1 MKLED
6 KKDVL
11 QMLGN
16 IENVEIE
23 FKSAK
28 GGLPESFW
36 ETFSAFANTNG
47 GVIVLGVKEKN
58 GKFIPDGLTDEQIM
72 VYKKRFWDCAH
83 NKEKV
88 SATMLTERDVTD
100 AEIDNGKVLI
110 FRIPRASYDIRPVY
124 LTKNP
129 FGNTYKRNHEGDYH
143 CTDAEVRQMFSDAH
157 HTTLPF
163 DNQILPNYTINDIDI
178 SSLKGY
184 RQRFSL
190 KKENHPWNELDD
202 MAFMSKLGVYRVDR
216 ETGEEG
222 FTRAGILMFGK
233 TESITDQ
240 ACTPWYF
247 VDYQEKMSDDPNQR
261 WTDRIYPDGTW
272 EANLYQFFF
281 RIYNKLAQTL
291 PVPFQLEG
299 VTRQN
304 ETTAHIAIREALV
317 NTLVHCNYAVQGNI
331 VVTRSKEQIIFRNP
345 GCMLISVEDFYAGS
359 QSLCRNPILQKF
371 FIQLGIGEKAGS
383 GADFIIKGWQDN
395 KWSCPM
401 LEEKVQPDV
410 VTLTFQLK
418 EYDDFNQIV
427 PSLSP
432 VCPQSVPSL
441 SPVCPQFVPS
451 LSPVNEEN
459 AKVVLYSLLSE
470 NLSISALMEK
480 VGEKNKNRFR
490 QNVLNPLIEAD
501 LIEPTIKAKP
511 NSSKQAYKLT
521 EKAKEFIK
529 C

>member
-1 MKLED
+1 MTRED
-6 KKDVL
+6 ILKSFS
-11 QMLGN
+11 N
-16 IENVEIE
+16 SENEEIE

-47 GVIVLGVKEKN
+47 GVIVLGVKEKD
-58 GKFIPDGLTDEQIM
+58 GKFIPDGLSEEQI
-72 VYKKRFWDCAH
+72 VAYKKRFWDCAH

-88 SATMLTERDVTD
+88 SATMLTERDVIEV
-100 AEIDNGKVLI
+100 EINNEKVLV
-110 FRIPRASYDIRPVY
+110 FHIPRASYDIRPVY

-129 FGNTYKRNHEGDYH
+129 FGNTFKRNYEGDYH
-143 CTDAEVRQMFSDAH
+143 CTDAEIRLMFSDAH

-178 SSLKGY
+178 ASLKGY

-190 KKENHPWNELDD
+190 KKENHPWNELND

-233 TESITDQ
+233 TESIIDQ

-247 VDYQEKMSDDPNQR
+247 VDYQEKISNDPQQR

-281 RIYNKLAQTL
+281 RVYNKLTQTL
-291 PVPFQLEG
+291 SVPFQLNG
-299 VTRQN
+299 VARQD

-331 VVTRSKEQIIFRNP
+331 LITRNNEQIMFRNP

-383 GADFIIKGWQDN
+383 GADFIVKGWQDN
-395 KWSCPM
+395 KLARPI
-401 LEEKVQPDV
+401 LEENVQPDV
-410 VTLTFQLK
+410 VTLRFQLK
-418 EYDDFNQIV
+418 ESSDLHSVVLSSSQVCPKFV
-427 PSLSP
+427 LSLSQA
-432 VCPQSVPSL
+432 CPKL
-441 SPVCPQFVPS
+441 EAT
-451 LSPVNEEN
+451 NEEY
-459 AKVVLYSLLSE
+459 AKIILTELLSVRE
-470 NLSISALMEK
+470 ASIPFLMSK
-480 VGEKNKNRFR
+480 VDEKNRSRFK
-490 QNVLNPLIEAD
+490 QNVIDPLILAGLVEA
-501 LIEPTIKAKP
+501 TIKDKP
-511 NSSKQAYKLT
+511 TSPKQTYMIT
-521 EKAKEFIK
+521 EKARLLINTKSEK
-529 C
+529 